1 MQYPAWIH
9 DACFLLGLVEGSSV
23 KIIGMKGRQDLNG
36 EFATIECLLDE
47 HIQLK
52 LSSNDI
58 VCVKYANVVKADHME
73 TQVAQMNKDYFFGN
87 DGTIL
92 GEKRSLEQYCA
103 VMNRYMVRLLD
114 SSVKGTCTQ
123 DITDQMQ
130 QDAQMSMEMCEQLIV
145 DWQSMVKKMCVNR
158 ENIQAACSGMAAPS
172 VTSTDAPKKRRRP
185 NGKTM
190 KKQKLTREQFRR
202 L

>member
-1 MQYPAWIH
+1 
-9 DACFLLGLVEGSSV
+9 
-23 KIIGMKGRQDLNG
+23 MKGRQDLNG

-130 QDAQMSMEMCEQLIV
+130 QDAQNQ
-145 DWQSMVKKMCVNR
+145 Q
-158 ENIQAACSGMAAPS
+158 GMAGAVGGLPL
-172 VTSTDAPKKRRRP
+172 TSNNLHIESLIKKNKLKEYLNKITDENLYAYNVYQIEGEGRNLFSKI
-185 NGKTM
+185 NGDKNTIM
-190 KKQKLTREQFRR
+190 GLPIEKIQEYLNNHIWKNI
-202 L
+202 